1 MPIYRKGEL
10 FRSKGFLIVT
20 ANSFLTSECKLVMG
34 RGAAW
39 QLKRKVPGI
48 DMIFGKLIYETCGHL
63 GRYGLLFHKRYG
75 IAQVKYQFNNKADL
89 ELIAYSMNMLKE
101 TAKQNTHHRYNINFP
116 GIGYGGLSKDE
127 VMPILERL
135 PNNIIIW
142 ETPYKTVYP
151 DNRYLKGGQ
160 QNAR

>member
-1 MPIYRKGEL
+1 MPIFRKGEL
-10 FRSKGFLIVT
+10 FSSRGCIIVT
-20 ANSFLTSECKLVMG
+20 TNSFLTSECKLVMG
-34 RGAAW
+34 RGAAL
-39 QLKRKVPGI
+39 QLKRKEPGI
-48 DMIFGKLIYETCGHL
+48 DMIFGKLVFDTCGHL
-63 GRYGLLFHKRYG
+63 GRYGLLFHERYG
-75 IAQVKYQFNNKADL
+75 IAQVKYRFNEKADL
-89 ELIAYSMNMLKE
+89 ELITYSMNMLKE
-101 TAKQNTHHRYNINFP
+101 TAKPNRDSRYNINFP